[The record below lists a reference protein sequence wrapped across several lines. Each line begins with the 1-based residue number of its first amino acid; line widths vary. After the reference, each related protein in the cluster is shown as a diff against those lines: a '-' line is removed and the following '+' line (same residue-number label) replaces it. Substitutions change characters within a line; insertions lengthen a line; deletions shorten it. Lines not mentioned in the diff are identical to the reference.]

1 MLPFS
6 VHRAKI
12 VSHDH
17 KIFLFDLNIFEIKAV
32 SFFPRLV
39 LASINMKQPEKEKKK
54 VIKKRKSLDSD
65 MSPLI
70 CRRTR
75 SFPSPY
81 FMDCYVRGITG

>member
-54 VIKKRKSLDSD
+54 S
-65 MSPLI
+65 
-70 CRRTR
+70 
-75 SFPSPY
+75 
-81 FMDCYVRGITG
+81 